1 MILEQISS
9 PADVKRLT
17 MGELKTLANEAREA
31 LFTKLY
37 KHGGHCGP
45 NFGFVEA
52 TIALHQVFNSPEDK
66 IVFDVS
72 HQSYIHKMLTG
83 RANAFLDESQYDAV
97 TGYTNPDESEHDFFN
112 IGHTSTAIS
121 LALGLATA
129 RDLQGE
135 TGKVIAVIGD
145 GSLSGGEAFEALSN
159 AGEYA
164 KNFIIVVND
173 NEMSI
178 AENHGGLYE
187 GLRLLR
193 GTQGEGYHNYFRS
206 LNLEYMYLEQGNDLD
221 ALIRTFHAAK
231 ERTNP
236 VVVHI
241 HTNKGEGF
249 DRAVAN
255 KEEWHFT
262 APFDPKTGE
271 KSKSPFE
278 TYGEV
283 TYQLLNNIFQSD
295 PKAVA
300 ITAGVP
306 SLAGFT
312 AERRKQAGRQFID
325 VGIAEEHG
333 VALASGLAK
342 GGAHPIF
349 MTASTFMQRTYDQI
363 AQDLCINRNP
373 AVLLSLLAG
382 YEAMNDITHL
392 CFFDIAMMGNIPGLT
407 ILEPTCK
414 EEYEAMLRWA
424 IAQEEMPVAIRVG
437 YVAPSRPGTYDDT
450 YATPRYSLDKQG
462 ERVAIIALG
471 SFYELG
477 EQTLATLQTQG
488 INATLI
494 NPRFASAVDAEML
507 EALKAN
513 HELVITLE
521 NGVLDGGFGE
531 RIARFYGDSTMKV
544 RNYGL
549 PKQLLDRYNRQAF
562 AEENHLTPTLIAE
575 DVMKILEG

>member
-1 MILEQISS
+1 MILEHIQS
-9 PADVKRLT
+9 PADVKKLSLE
-17 MGELKTLANEAREA
+17 ELKNLATEARKA

-37 KHGGHCGP
+37 KYGGHCGP

-52 TIALHQVFNSPEDK
+52 TIALHYVFTTPEDK
-66 IVFDVS
+66 IVYDVS

-83 RANAFLDESQYDAV
+83 RAAAFLDEHKYDDV
-97 TGYTNPDESEHDFFN
+97 TGYTNPDESQHDFFN
-112 IGHTSTAIS
+112 IGHTSTAVS

-129 RDLQGE
+129 RDLQGQS
-135 TGKVIAVIGD
+135 GNVVAIIGD

-193 GTQGEGYHNYFRS
+193 HTQGEGTHNFFRS
-206 LNLEYMYLEQGNDLD
+206 LNLDYIYVEQGNDL
-221 ALIRTFHAAK
+221 ATLIQTFQNVKDHP
-231 ERTNP
+231 RP
-236 VVVHI
+236 IVVHL
-241 HTNKGEGF
+241 HTDKGHGF
-249 DRAVAN
+249 DRAEQN
-255 KEEWHFT
+255 KEEWHYT
-262 APFDPKTGE
+262 APFDPETGE
-271 KSKSPFE
+271 KAQLPFE

-283 TYQLLNNIFQSD
+283 TYQILSDIFKED

-306 SLAGFT
+306 SLGGFT
-312 AERRKQAGRQFID
+312 AERRKAAGRQFID

-373 AVLLSLLAG
+373 AVLLSLFAG
-382 YEAMNDITHL
+382 YEGMNDITHL
-392 CFFDIAMMGNIPGLT
+392 CFFDIAMMGSIPGLT
-407 ILEPTCK
+407 VLEPTCK

-424 IAQEEMPVAIRVG
+424 MAQEQQPVALRTAF
-437 YVAPSRPGTYDDT
+437 VATSRPGTYDTT

-462 ERVAIIALG
+462 QQVAIIALG
-471 SFYELG
+471 SFYSLG
-477 EQTLATLQTQG
+477 QQTSDMLQAQG
-488 INATLI
+488 IDATLI
-494 NPRFASAVDAEML
+494 NPRFASAVDVEML
-507 EALKAN
+507 ERLKAD
-513 HELVITLE
+513 HQLVITLE

-549 PKQLLDRYNRQAF
+549 PKMLIDRYDRTAF
-562 AEENHLTPTLIAE
+562 AQENRLTPALITE
-575 DVMKILEG
+575 DIVNILG